1 MNSYM
6 ITADSASVFTGGT
19 FYQVPR
25 EHKNWDAI
33 VLAITE
39 SRWEDIPGLV
49 DVAQKLRDFG
59 HGITVEDGV
68 VHLNGSPISGPAVE
82 HFLDIIDA
90 DLPADTWAAYTA
102 DLFKNSSYRVI
113 NYATAWI
120 ANNKSLT
127 LLPDGRILGYKAIE
141 SDWWDKHTGRSNHY
155 TIGSV
160 HTMPRGMVDD
170 NPDNDCSYG
179 LHVGT
184 YAYAKGFRSSNDDR
198 IVLVAFWPSDIVSV
212 PNYDTAKIRVCKLEV
227 IAEYHGDG
235 AINDRVYQY
244 A

>member
-6 ITADSASVFTGGT
+6 ITAESLSVFTGGN

-25 EHKNWDAI
+25 HHKNWDAI

-39 SRWEDIPGLV
+39 SRWDDIPGLI

-68 VHLNGSPISGPAVE
+68 VHLDGKPISGPAVE

-90 DLPADTWAAYTA
+90 DLPAETWAAYTA

-120 ANNKSLT
+120 AKNKSLT
-127 LLPDGRILGYKAIE
+127 LMPDGRIVGYKAIR
-141 SDWWDKHTGRSNHY
+141 SDWFDKHTGKSNCY

-170 NPDNDCSYG
+170 NPDNGCSYG
-179 LHVGT
+179 LHVGS
-184 YAYAKGFRSSNDDR
+184 YDYAKSFSSYGDR

-212 PNYDTAKIRVCKLEV
+212 PTEDEAKVRVCKLEV
-227 IAEYHGDG
+227 IAEYNGTG
-235 AINDRVYQY
+235 VINDRVYS
-244 A
+244 AA